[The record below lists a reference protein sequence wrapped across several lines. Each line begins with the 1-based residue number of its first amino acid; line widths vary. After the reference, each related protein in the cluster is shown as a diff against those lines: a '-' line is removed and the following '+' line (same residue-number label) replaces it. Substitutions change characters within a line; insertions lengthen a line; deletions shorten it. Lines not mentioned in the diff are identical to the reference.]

1 MSPQRLKSFVWCS
14 GVAVVVVIDAKVHR
28 IRQFVPSYMW
38 VCVCI
43 LSYNQIKNTASPDV
57 FLMAARTTCSLSLSL
72 AQHNMKLAKEE
83 GATKVLCDYQSGA
96 SCPHSLTCG
105 YLANVVVDALIYNTA
120 QYCVLRLFSRLPR
133 MCMCLCHWVWLGSG
147 STGETATLPHK

>member
-1 MSPQRLKSFVWCS
+1 M
-14 GVAVVVVIDAKVHR
+14 
-28 IRQFVPSYMW
+28 
-38 VCVCI
+38 CI

-83 GATKVLCDYQSGA
+83 GATKELCDYQSGA

-133 MCMCLCHWVWLGSG
+133 MCMRVSVIEFGWVLVQRVKPQLYHINKVKEIS
-147 STGETATLPHK
+147 L